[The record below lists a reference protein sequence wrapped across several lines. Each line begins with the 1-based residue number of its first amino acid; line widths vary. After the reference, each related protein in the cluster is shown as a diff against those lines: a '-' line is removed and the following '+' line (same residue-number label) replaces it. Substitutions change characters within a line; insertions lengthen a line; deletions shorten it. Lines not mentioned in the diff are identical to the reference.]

1 MSSVYRLSPNEQ
13 SCLLHQKNCERR
25 KSRLVHVREQEKAHS
40 RDIAKRDSLKRKA
53 EKELLEEH
61 IRALTESCLEA
72 ELRSLEDKYSKTL
85 EGLGQGQKAA
95 QYINDE
101 CSRIQELRVLLAAK
115 QQARARERHST
126 ALKQCAAKRSA
137 DQANKERTLQRRKD
151 AFEKER
157 QASRDTVPGLMS
169 PHMLVLN
176 LAADKGRKVK
186 LKEVEG
192 YSLSYYHIPNSVV
205 ERAGTDERSGV
216 DAHQMARDVTNRD
229 AVVEARCH
237 VIHQEQSERSWL
249 RHSQALKRVKL
260 EKEKDQMLAEIGN
273 LERED
278 RVRRQRSLS
287 RKPLDIF
294 QPPQQRLDALHEQ
307 QREME
312 QAFEG
317 LCLKAYT
324 ALR

>member
-13 SCLLHQKNCERR
+13 ACLLHQKNCERR
-25 KSRLVHVREQEKAHS
+25 KSRLVHVREQEKALA
-40 RDIAKRDSLKRKA
+40 RDIAKQNSQKRKA
-53 EKELLEEH
+53 ERELLDEH
-61 IRALTESCLEA
+61 IHALTKSCIEA
-72 ELRSLEDKYSKTL
+72 ELRSLEEKYLKSV

-95 QYINDE
+95 QYVNDE
-101 CSRIQELRVLLAAK
+101 CSRMQELRVLLAAK
-115 QQARARERHST
+115 QQARARERHAT
-126 ALKQCAAKRSA
+126 ALKHCAAKRSA
-137 DQANKERTLQRRKD
+137 DQACKERALQRRKD
-151 AFEKER
+151 AVEKER
-157 QASRDTVPGLMS
+157 HASRDTVPNLTS
-169 PHMLVLN
+169 PHTLVLN
-176 LAADKGRKVK
+176 LAADKGRRVK

-192 YSLSYYHIPNSVV
+192 YSLSYYHIPDSVV
-205 ERAGTDERSGV
+205 ERVGTDERSGAN
-216 DAHQMARDVTNRD
+216 AHQMARDVTDRD
-229 AVVEARCH
+229 AIMEARCH
-237 VIHQEQSERSWL
+237 IIHQEQSERSRL
-249 RHSQALKRVKL
+249 RHRQALKKVKL

-317 LCLKAYT
+317 LCLKACA